1 MGKVLIDV
9 AGVDDEEILPVF
21 KAVEICV
28 VDRSARFVRDDAVLR
43 LTHVQREHVAR
54 QDMLQKRDLIL
65 TGHIDAAH
73 VGHVEDRAVLAAVQM
88 LCNDSLRI
96 LDRHFPA
103 AEIDHRGLC
112 VQMCLIQYRPFEF
125 AHNVLLNTHKKAER
139 AS

>member
-54 QDMLQKRDLIL
+54 QDMLQKRDLMRPMWDTSKI
-65 TGHIDAAH
+65 A
-73 VGHVEDRAVLAAVQM
+73 Q
-88 LCNDSLRI
+88 CLR
-96 LDRHFPA
+96 
-103 AEIDHRGLC
+103 
-112 VQMCLIQYRPFEF
+112 QYRCSVMIPSGYWIGISQPPKSTIVAF
-125 AHNVLLNTHKKAER
+125 ASRCA
-139 AS
+139 